1 MAIREAGQ
9 FVRHHQAETADQ
21 NRECSKYQSPTH
33 LLIPPP
39 QFRSSGEAGFHAQ
52 LVQDGGHVVIHR
64 APVGNQNHC
73 DLAAAL
79 GSPIRLSRK
88 ARFLA
93 GLALGDP
100 VEDFGLPFGQP
111 EGHEVVAEFEIQTQH
126 SPYPLV
132 VNSPVAPA
140 KNQSPAA
147 RTPPSSNDST
157 PTPANIIPRRQGPG
171 L

>member
-33 LLIPPP
+33 LLIPAPH
-39 QFRSSGEAGFHAQ
+39 FGGGEAGFHAE
-52 LVQDGGHVVIHR
+52 LVKDGSDVVIHR
-64 APVGNQNHC
+64 APRGIQNHG
-73 DLAAAL
+73 DLAAPL

-111 EGHEVVAEFEIQTQH
+111 EGHEVVAEFETQR

-157 PTPANIIPRRQGPG
+157 PTPAGIIPRRQDPG